1 MAAFGFLLSSI
12 SLAQMTD
19 STHRMTSKPK
29 LRSYQEVITPAA
41 STTRG
46 LFTIH
51 KIDERYLFELPVSL
65 LQRDLLIINR
75 ITEASADMRT
85 GKGMTG
91 YAGDPIGN
99 SVVQFE
105 KAPGNRLFIRR
116 ISFSEQSRDSTRPM
130 YASVRRNTVQP
141 VVAVFP
147 IAAYKPDSS
156 ALVVDMTD
164 FIGSDNDITG
174 FDPTDKQVMR
184 IGQQLNDRS
193 YTEYVHS
200 YPENVEIRSFK
211 TYAIAGGVRPGNY
224 TMEVNSSI
232 VLLPAI
238 PMKAR
243 QAETRVGY
251 FTNDYVDYDA
261 NDQGIKKTVLA
272 HRWRLEPRPED
283 IEKYRSGQ
291 LVEPVKPIVF
301 YIDRT
306 TPAKWVPYLIQGV
319 EDWNVAFEAAGFR
332 NAITARPEPS
342 PGEDPSFSLEDARH
356 SAIVYKP
363 SQVPNA
369 TGPSIADPRSGEI
382 IESHV
387 NWYHNVMS
395 LVHNWYMIQC
405 GAVDPRARQL
415 HFDDSL
421 MGQLIRFIS
430 SHEIGHTLGLL
441 HNFGAS
447 SSVPV
452 DSLRSR
458 RWVEAHGHT
467 PSIMDYARFNYV
479 AQPED
484 QIPEAGLFPR
494 IGDYDKWAIVWGY
507 KWFGENKT
515 TEQEA
520 VILDTMTTA
529 RQKDRRNWFGSELQ
543 STDPRSQSEDLG
555 DDAVKAGGYGI
566 RNLKLILPH
575 LPEWTRQAGEG
586 YASLDEAYQALLGQ
600 LNLYLGHALKSIGG
614 VMETPHTVGQAGPVY
629 AAVPAARQKESLAFL
644 DRNLFTTPTWLY
656 DKDIFDKTGNSFTDI
671 ILEHQRQLLTRLL
684 DRSRLSRMIET
695 EAEAS
700 LDKSARGSVYSVD
713 DIFSDLDHNIFRE
726 LYMGSTVDVYR
737 RNLQKAYVE
746 QLTGLAYPPATIAP
760 PAVPSGSATA
770 SKTDN
775 GPAEGGWAL
784 PDPSNG
790 LGGGGQQLPAAL
802 CDISSIAR
810 AWLKRQQQTIRRAEA
825 TVSDRATREHLADLD
840 ERIAQAIKNG
850 K

>member
-1 MAAFGFLLSSI
+1 MYQIVPLPKRLLIAAFGFLLSSI
-12 SLAQMTD
+12 SLAQAPD
-19 STHRMTSKPK
+19 SAHRMTSKPK
-29 LRSYQEVITPAA
+29 LRSYQEVITSAA

-51 KIDERYLFELPVSL
+51 KIEERYLFELPVSL

-75 ITEASADMRT
+75 IAEASADMRT

-156 ALVVDMTD
+156 ALVVDITD
-164 FIGSDNDITG
+164 FIGSDNDIIG
-174 FDPTDKQVMR
+174 FDPTDKQVMH

-200 YPENVEIRSFK
+200 YPENVEIRSFR
-211 TYAIAGGVRPGNY
+211 TYTISGGVRPGNY

-243 QAETRVGY
+243 LADARVGY
-251 FTNDYVDYDA
+251 FTNDYIDYDA
-261 NDQGIKKTVLA
+261 NDQGIKKMVLA

-283 IEKYRSGQ
+283 VGKYQSGQ
-291 LVEPVKPIVF
+291 LVEPVRPIVF

-319 EDWNVAFEAAGFR
+319 EDWNVAFEQAGFR
-332 NAITARPEPS
+332 NAIAARPEPS
-342 PGEDPSFSLEDARH
+342 PEEDPSFSLEDARH

-458 RWVEAHGHT
+458 RWLEAQGHT

-484 QIPEAGLFPR
+484 QIREAGLFPR
-494 IGDYDKWAIVWGY
+494 IGYYDKWAIAWGY

-520 VILDTMTTA
+520 GILDTMTTV
-529 RQKDRRNWFGSELQ
+529 RQKDPRNWFGSELQ

-566 RNLKLILPH
+566 KNLKRILPH
-575 LPEWTRQAGEG
+575 LSEWTRQPGEG
-586 YASLDEAYQALLGQ
+586 YASLDEAFQALLGQ

-644 DRNLFTTPTWLY
+644 DRNLFTTPVWLY
-656 DKDIFDKTGNSFTDI
+656 DKEIFDKTGNSFTDLL
-671 ILEHQRQLLTRLL
+671 LEHQRQLLTRLL
-684 DRSRLSRMIET
+684 DRGRLSRMIET

-700 LDKSARGSVYSVD
+700 LAKSSPGLVYGLND
-713 DIFSDLDHNIFRE
+713 FFSDLDHDILRE
-726 LYMGSTVDVYR
+726 LYTGASVDLYR
-737 RNLQKAYVE
+737 RNLQKVYVE
-746 QLTGLAYPPATIAP
+746 QLMGLAYPPAMIAP
-760 PAVPSGSATA
+760 PAAPTGFAA
-770 SKTDN
+770 APEID
-775 GPAEGGWAL
+775 
-784 PDPSNG
+784 NG

-810 AWLKRQQQTIRRAEA
+810 AWLRRQQQTIRRAEA
-825 TVSDRATREHLADLD
+825 TSSDRATREHLADLD